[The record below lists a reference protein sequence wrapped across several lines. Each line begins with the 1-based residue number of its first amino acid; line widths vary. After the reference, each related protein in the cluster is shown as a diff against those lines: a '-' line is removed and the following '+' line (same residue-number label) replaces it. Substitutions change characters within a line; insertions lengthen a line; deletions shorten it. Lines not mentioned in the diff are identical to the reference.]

1 MKRASMSEDGAA
13 EKVKQVGA
21 RLQGVLMRAIAAI
34 VVLVI
39 FAGLAFLV
47 FEGRLDGGALLLY
60 AGVILGYIIHATK
73 QGVR

>member
-1 MKRASMSEDGAA
+1 MAEDSATDRVREA
-13 EKVKQVGA
+13 GA
-21 RLQGVLMRAIAAI
+21 RLQAVLLRGIAAV

-39 FAGLAFLV
+39 FAGLAILV
-47 FEGRLDGGALLLY
+47 YRGQVDDGALLLY

>member
-1 MKRASMSEDGAA
+1 MAQQGAA
-13 EKVKQVGA
+13 ERVKQAGA
-21 RLQGVLMRAIAAI
+21 RLQAVLMRAIAAV

-73 QGVR
+73 QRVR